1 MRALLSLFA
10 TVARPT
16 RSLTLWQAKTLR
28 LRSILMFW
36 LFLVTFSTG
45 TVSVQAQTSSAPVT
59 VIKAGRLIDPETGT
73 AATNQLIIVEGEK
86 IKAVG
91 WNVPI
96 PSGATVI
103 DLSNL
108 TVLPGLVD
116 AHTHMAITY
125 KEQPENNYY
134 YLTYVMESSPLR
146 AIQAASNGIQLLSS
160 GFTIIRDVGNNAM
173 YADTALRQAI
183 EQGWLPGPTVI
194 PSGPIIGSTG
204 GQLWPTPEMY
214 KQHNIIFPEYIDADT
229 PDEIV
234 KAVRQNMLLGART
247 IKICV
252 DCKPWGYSVD
262 DIKLVIREAAKGGC
276 KVEGHV
282 QTPDGAQRAIDAG
295 IYIIA
300 HGNALTPEHHKQ
312 MAEKGIFL
320 AGTDTP
326 FTKYRGS
333 EAAFKQT
340 VAKLRDAWEKKVPLT
355 FSTDFDYW
363 NDRMKNEKTGEWLTR
378 GEMSIA
384 FLDTWKAANIP
395 ARDILY
401 AITING
407 YKAADIIKERGPI
420 KAGFFADMIAVAGDP
435 LTDIDALRNVK
446 FVMKNGMVFK
456 KDGIMTPEK
465 FFHPGP
471 VRIPNGRWT
480 R

>member
-1 MRALLSLFA
+1 MRFISEALCLSLLVSA
-10 TVARPT
+10 VA
-16 RSLTLWQAKTLR
+16 
-28 LRSILMFW
+28 I
-36 LFLVTFSTG
+36 STAG
-45 TVSVQAQTSSAPVT
+45 QTSPAPIT
-59 VIKAGRLIDPETGT
+59 VIKAGRLIDPET
-73 AATNQLIIVEGEK
+73 ATVTSNQVIIVEGEK

-91 WNVPI
+91 ANLSI
-96 PSGATVI
+96 PAGATVI
-103 DLSNL
+103 DLSTL

-116 AHTHMAITY
+116 AHTHMALTY

-134 YLTYVMESSPLR
+134 YLTNVMDSTPLR

-160 GFTIIRDVGNNAM
+160 GFTVVRDVGNNAL

-204 GQLWPTPEMY
+204 GQFWPTPEMY
-214 KQHNIIFPEYIDADT
+214 KRHNIMFPEYIDADS

-234 KAVRQNMLLGART
+234 KAIRQNMLFGART
-247 IKICV
+247 IKLCI

-262 DIKLVIREAAKGGC
+262 DIKLAIREAAKGGC

-282 QTPDGAQRAIDAG
+282 QTAEGAQRAIDAG

-300 HGNALTPEHHKQ
+300 HGNALTPEHHRQ
-312 MAEKGIFL
+312 MAEKGIFR

-326 FTKYRGS
+326 FTDYRGS
-333 EAAFKQT
+333 DAAFKQT

-363 NDRMKNEKTGEWLTR
+363 NERMKDPKSGEWLSR
-378 GEMSIA
+378 GDMTIA

-395 ARDILY
+395 TRDILY
-401 AITING
+401 ALTING
-407 YKAADIIKERGPI
+407 YKAADVIKERGPI
-420 KAGFFADMIAVAGDP
+420 KPGMFADLIAVSGDP
-435 LTDIDALRNVK
+435 LTNIDSLRNVQ
-446 FVMKNGMVFK
+446 FVMKNGTVFK
-456 KDGIMTPEK
+456 KDGVMTPEK

-471 VRIPNGRWT
+471 VRMPNGRWT

>member
-1 MRALLSLFA
+1 MCKLFRVFA
-10 TVARPT
+10 TLLVLLVIT
-16 RSLTLWQAKTLR
+16 LTTSL
-28 LRSILMFW
+28 
-36 LFLVTFSTG
+36 
-45 TVSVQAQTSSAPVT
+45 AQTPSGSVVA
-59 VIKAGRLIDPETGT
+59 IKAGRLIDPETGT
-73 AATNQLIIVEGEK
+73 AATGQVILIEGEK

-91 WNVPI
+91 ANLAI
-96 PSGATVI
+96 PAGATVI
-103 DLSNL
+103 DLSKL

-160 GFTIIRDVGNNAM
+160 GFTIIRDVGNNAF

-204 GQLWPTPEMY
+204 GQLWPTAEMY

-282 QTPDGAQRAIDAG
+282 QTPEGAQRAIDAG

-300 HGNALTPEHHKQ
+300 HGNALTPEHHRQ

-326 FTKYRGS
+326 FTKYRGT
-333 EAAFKQT
+333 EAAFKVT
-340 VAKLRDAWEKKVPLT
+340 VGKLRDAWEKKVPLT

-363 NDRMKNEKTGEWLTR
+363 NDRMKDDKTGEWLTR

-395 ARDILY
+395 ARDVLY

-407 YKAADIIKERGPI
+407 YKAADIINQRGPI
-420 KAGFFADMIAVAGDP
+420 KPGLFADLIAVKGDP
-435 LTDIDALRNVK
+435 LADIDALRNVE

-456 KDGIMTPEK
+456 KDGVMTPEK

>member
-1 MRALLSLFA
+1 MRCLPKMICMYLILVF
-10 TVARPT
+10 VA
-16 RSLTLWQAKTLR
+16 
-28 LRSILMFW
+28 
-36 LFLVTFSTG
+36 VTAM
-45 TVSVQAQTSSAPVT
+45 AQTAAPIT
-59 VIKAGRLIDPETGT
+59 AIKAGRLIDPETAT
-73 AATNQLIIVEGEK
+73 VTTNQVILIEGER

-91 WNVPI
+91 ANVTI
-96 PSGATVI
+96 PAGATII
-103 DLSNL
+103 DLSKL

-116 AHTHMAITY
+116 THTHMALTY

-134 YLTYVMESSPLR
+134 YLTFVTDSTALR
-146 AIQAASNGIQLLSS
+146 AIQAASNGIQLLNS
-160 GFTIIRDVGNNAM
+160 GFTVIRDVGNNAM

-214 KQHNIIFPEYIDADT
+214 KEHKMMFPEYIDADS

-234 KAVRQNMLLGART
+234 KAIRQNMLFGART
-247 IKICV
+247 IKLCI

-262 DIKLVIREAAKGGC
+262 DIKLAIAEAAKGGC

-300 HGNALTPEHHKQ
+300 HGNALTPEHHRQ
-312 MAEKGIFL
+312 MAEKGIYR

-326 FTKYRGS
+326 FTKYRGT

-363 NDRMKNEKTGEWLTR
+363 NERMKNEKTGEWLTR
-378 GEMSIA
+378 GEMTIA

-395 ARDILY
+395 PADILR

-407 YKAADIIKERGPI
+407 YKAADVIKDRGPI
-420 KAGFFADMIAVAGDP
+420 KAGFFADLIAVSGDP
-435 LTDIDALRNVK
+435 LTDIDALRNVQ

-456 KDGIMTPEK
+456 KDGVMMPEK

-471 VRIPNGRWT
+471 VRTPNGRWT

>member
-1 MRALLSLFA
+1 MRKHIGVFC
-10 TVARPT
+10 
-16 RSLTLWQAKTLR
+16 
-28 LRSILMFW
+28 
-36 LFLVTFSTG
+36 LFLGVLLTA
-45 TVSVQAQTSSAPVT
+45 SVIANAQPQTAPIIAV
-59 VIKAGRLIDPETGT
+59 KAGRLIDPETGT
-73 AATNQLIIVEGEK
+73 VTTNQIILIGGEK
-86 IKAVG
+86 ITAIG
-91 WNVPI
+91 PNLSI
-96 PSGATVI
+96 PAGATVI
-103 DLSNL
+103 DLGKL

-116 AHTHMAITY
+116 AHTHMALTY
-125 KEQPENNYY
+125 KDQPENNYY
-134 YLTYVMESSPLR
+134 YLTVVMDSTALR
-146 AIQAASNGIQLLSS
+146 AIQAASNGIQLLNA
-160 GFTIIRDVGNNAM
+160 GFTVIRDVGNNGL

-194 PSGPIIGSTG
+194 PSGIIIGSTG

-214 KQHNIIFPEYIDADT
+214 KQHNIVYPEYLDANS

-234 KAVRQNMLLGART
+234 RAIRENMLFGART
-247 IKICV
+247 IKLCI

-262 DIKLVIREAAKGGC
+262 DIKLAIREAAKGGC

-282 QTPDGAQRAIDAG
+282 QTPEGAQRAIDAG

-300 HGNALTPEHHKQ
+300 HGNALTAEHHRQ

-333 EAAFKQT
+333 ENAFKQT

-363 NDRMKNEKTGEWLTR
+363 NERMKDDKTGQWLSR
-378 GEMSIA
+378 GELTVA
-384 FLDTWKAANIP
+384 FIETWKAAKIP
-395 ARDILY
+395 PADILR
-401 AITING
+401 AMTING
-407 YKAADIIKERGPI
+407 YKAADIITERGPI
-420 KAGFFADMIAVAGDP
+420 KQGMFADMIAVTGDP
-435 LTDIDALRNVK
+435 LTDIDALRNVQ

-456 KDGIMTPEK
+456 KDGMMMPER

-471 VRIPNGRWT
+471 VRIPSGRWT

>member
-1 MRALLSLFA
+1 MRCLPKIIFIY
-10 TVARPT
+10 
-16 RSLTLWQAKTLR
+16 
-28 LRSILMFW
+28 SILVF
-36 LFLVTFSTG
+36 V
-45 TVSVQAQTSSAPVT
+45 TVSVTAQTAAPIIAV
-59 VIKAGRLIDPETGT
+59 KAGRLIDPET
-73 AATNQLIIVEGEK
+73 ATVTTDQIILIEGER

-91 WNVPI
+91 GNLEI
-96 PSGATVI
+96 PTGATVI
-103 DLSNL
+103 DLSKL
-108 TVLPGLVD
+108 SVLPGLVD
-116 AHTHMAITY
+116 THTHMALTY

-134 YLTYVMESSPLR
+134 YLTFVTDSTPLR
-146 AIQAASNGIQLLSS
+146 AIQAASNGIQLLNS
-160 GFTIIRDVGNNAM
+160 GFTVIRDVGNNAM

-204 GQLWPTPEMY
+204 GQFWPTPEMY
-214 KQHNIIFPEYIDADT
+214 KEHKLMFPEYIDADT

-234 KAVRQNMLLGART
+234 KAIRQNMLLGART
-247 IKICV
+247 IKLCV

-262 DIKLVIREAAKGGC
+262 DIKLAITEAAKGGC

-282 QTPDGAQRAIDAG
+282 QTPDGAQRAIDGG

-300 HGNALTPEHHKQ
+300 HGTALTPDHHRQ
-312 MAEKGIFL
+312 MAEKGIFR

-333 EAAFKQT
+333 EVAFKQT

-363 NDRMKNEKTGEWLTR
+363 NERMKNDKTGEWLTR
-378 GEMSIA
+378 GEMTIA

-395 ARDILY
+395 PADILR

-407 YKAADIIKERGPI
+407 YKAADVIKERGPI
-420 KAGFFADMIAVAGDP
+420 KTGLFADLIAVSGDP
-435 LTDIDALRNVK
+435 LTNIDALRNVQ

-456 KDGIMTPEK
+456 KDGVMTPEK
-465 FFHPGP
+465 FFHAGP
-471 VRIPNGRWT
+471 VRTPNGRWT

>member
-1 MRALLSLFA
+1 MRCLLKIICIYS
-10 TVARPT
+10 T
-16 RSLTLWQAKTLR
+16 W
-28 LRSILMFW
+28 MF
-36 LFLVTFSTG
+36 VTAAAMG
-45 TVSVQAQTSSAPVT
+45 QTAAPIT
-59 VIKAGRLIDPETGT
+59 AIKAGRLIDPKT
-73 AATNQLIIVEGEK
+73 ATVTTNQTILIEGER

-91 WNVPI
+91 ANLAI
-96 PSGATVI
+96 PPGATII
-103 DLSNL
+103 DLSKL

-116 AHTHMAITY
+116 THTHMALTY
-125 KEQPENNYY
+125 KELPENNYY
-134 YLTYVMESSPLR
+134 YLTFVTDSTALR
-146 AIQAASNGIQLLSS
+146 AIQAASNGIQLLNS
-160 GFTIIRDVGNNAM
+160 GFTVIRDVGNNAM

-214 KQHNIIFPEYIDADT
+214 KEHNMMFPEYIDADT
-229 PDEIV
+229 PGEII
-234 KAVRQNMLLGART
+234 KAIRQNMLFGART
-247 IKICV
+247 IKLCI

-262 DIKLVIREAAKGGC
+262 DIKLAIAEAAKGGC

-282 QTPDGAQRAIDAG
+282 QTPEGAQRAIDAG

-300 HGNALTPEHHKQ
+300 HGNALTPEHHRQ
-312 MAEKGIFL
+312 MAEKGIFR

-363 NDRMKNEKTGEWLTR
+363 NERMKKETGEWLTR
-378 GEMSIA
+378 GDMTIA
-384 FLDTWKAANIP
+384 FLDTWKAAKIP
-395 ARDILY
+395 PADILR

-407 YKAADIIKERGPI
+407 YKAADVIKDRGPI
-420 KAGFFADMIAVAGDP
+420 KAGLFADLIAVSGDP
-435 LTDIDALRNVK
+435 LTDIDALRNVQ

-456 KDGIMTPEK
+456 KDGVMTPEK

>member
-1 MRALLSLFA
+1 MRCLSKIIFMY
-10 TVARPT
+10 
-16 RSLTLWQAKTLR
+16 
-28 LRSILMFW
+28 SILVF
-36 LFLVTFSTG
+36 VTITA
-45 TVSVQAQTSSAPVT
+45 TAQTAGPIT
-59 VIKAGRLIDPETGT
+59 AIKAGRLIDPDT
-73 AATNQLIIVEGEK
+73 ATVATNQIILIEGER

-91 WNVPI
+91 ANLAI
-96 PSGATVI
+96 PTGATII
-103 DLSNL
+103 DLSKL

-116 AHTHMAITY
+116 THTHMALTY

-134 YLTYVMESSPLR
+134 YLTFVTDSTALR
-146 AIQAASNGIQLLSS
+146 AIQAASNGIQLLNS
-160 GFTIIRDVGNNAM
+160 GFTVIRDVGNNAM

-214 KQHNIIFPEYIDADT
+214 KEHKLMFPEYIDADT

-234 KAVRQNMLLGART
+234 KAIRQNMLFGART
-247 IKICV
+247 IKLCV

-262 DIKLVIREAAKGGC
+262 DIKLAITEAAKGGC

-282 QTPDGAQRAIDAG
+282 QTPEGAQRAIDAG

-300 HGNALTPEHHKQ
+300 HGTALTPEHHRQ
-312 MAEKGIFL
+312 MAEKGIFR

-363 NDRMKNEKTGEWLTR
+363 NERMKDETGEWLTR
-378 GEMSIA
+378 GEMTIA

-395 ARDILY
+395 PADILR

-407 YKAADIIKERGPI
+407 YKAADVIKERGPI
-420 KAGFFADMIAVAGDP
+420 KVGFFADLIAVSGDP
-435 LTDIDALRNVK
+435 LTDIDALRKVQ

-456 KDGIMTPEK
+456 KDGVMTPEK

-471 VRIPNGRWT
+471 VRTPNGRWT

>member
-1 MRALLSLFA
+1 MRCFPKIIFMCSILVFV
-10 TVARPT
+10 TVAAT
-16 RSLTLWQAKTLR
+16 
-28 LRSILMFW
+28 
-36 LFLVTFSTG
+36 
-45 TVSVQAQTSSAPVT
+45 AQTAAPIT
-59 VIKAGRLIDPETGT
+59 AIKAGRLLDPETAT
-73 AATNQLIIVEGEK
+73 VTTNQIILIEGER
-86 IKAVG
+86 IKAIG
-91 WNVPI
+91 ANLAI
-96 PSGATVI
+96 PAGSTII
-103 DLSNL
+103 DLSKL

-116 AHTHMAITY
+116 AHTHMALTY

-134 YLTYVMESSPLR
+134 YLTFVTDSTALR
-146 AIQAASNGIQLLSS
+146 AIQAASNGIQLLNS
-160 GFTIIRDVGNNAM
+160 GFTVIRDVGNNAM

-204 GQLWPTPEMY
+204 GQFWPTPEMY
-214 KQHNIIFPEYIDADT
+214 KEHKLMFPEYIDADT
-229 PDEIV
+229 PGEIV

-247 IKICV
+247 IKLCV

-262 DIKLVIREAAKGGC
+262 DIKLAITEAAKGGC

-295 IYIIA
+295 IYIIG
-300 HGNALTPEHHKQ
+300 HGTALTPEHHRQ

-326 FTKYRGS
+326 FTNYRGT
-333 EAAFKQT
+333 EAAFRQT

-363 NDRMKNEKTGEWLTR
+363 NERMKNEKTGAWLTR
-378 GEMSIA
+378 GEMTIA

-395 ARDILY
+395 PAEILR

-407 YKAADIIKERGPI
+407 YKAADVIKERGPI
-420 KAGFFADMIAVAGDP
+420 KAGLFADLIAVSGDP
-435 LTDIDALRNVK
+435 LTDIDALRNVH

-456 KDGIMTPEK
+456 KDGMMAPEK

-471 VRIPNGRWT
+471 VRTPNGRWT

>member
-1 MRALLSLFA
+1 MRCLPKIIFLY
-10 TVARPT
+10 
-16 RSLTLWQAKTLR
+16 W
-28 LRSILMFW
+28 ILVF
-36 LFLVTFSTG
+36 V
-45 TVSVQAQTSSAPVT
+45 TVSATAQTAAPVT
-59 VIKAGRLIDPETGT
+59 AIKAGRLIDPETAT
-73 AATNQLIIVEGEK
+73 VTTNQIILIEGER

-91 WNVPI
+91 SNLAI
-96 PSGATVI
+96 PTGATVI
-103 DLSNL
+103 DLSKFS
-108 TVLPGLVD
+108 VLPGLVD
-116 AHTHMAITY
+116 THTHMALTY

-134 YLTYVMESSPLR
+134 YLTFVTDSSPLR
-146 AIQAASNGIQLLSS
+146 AIQAASNGIQLLNS
-160 GFTIIRDVGNNAM
+160 GFTVIRDVGNNAM

-204 GQLWPTPEMY
+204 GQFWPTPEMY
-214 KQHNIIFPEYIDADT
+214 KEHKLMFPEYIDADA

-234 KAVRQNMLLGART
+234 KAIRQNMLFGART
-247 IKICV
+247 IKLCV
-252 DCKPWGYSVD
+252 DCKPWGYSVA
-262 DIKLVIREAAKGGC
+262 DIKLAITEAAKGGC

-282 QTPDGAQRAIDAG
+282 QTADGAQRAIDAG

-300 HGNALTPEHHKQ
+300 HGNALTPEHHRQ
-312 MAEKGIFL
+312 MAEKGIFR

-333 EAAFKQT
+333 EVAFKQT

-363 NDRMKNEKTGEWLTR
+363 NERMKNDKSGEWLTR
-378 GEMSIA
+378 GEMTIA

-395 ARDILY
+395 AADILR

-407 YKAADIIKERGPI
+407 YKAADVIKERGPI
-420 KAGFFADMIAVAGDP
+420 KAGLFADLIAVSGDP
-435 LTDIDALRNVK
+435 LSDIDALRNVQ

-456 KDGIMTPEK
+456 KDGVMTPEK

-471 VRIPNGRWT
+471 VRTPNGRWT

>member
-1 MRALLSLFA
+1 MLCLY
-10 TVARPT
+10 
-16 RSLTLWQAKTLR
+16 
-28 LRSILMFW
+28 SIL
-36 LFLVTFSTG
+36 LFVAVTAT
-45 TVSVQAQTSSAPVT
+45 AQTAAPIT
-59 VIKAGRLIDPETGT
+59 AIKAGRLIDPET
-73 AATNQLIIVEGEK
+73 ASATSNQVILIEGER

-91 WNVPI
+91 ANLTI
-96 PSGATVI
+96 PAGATII
-103 DLSNL
+103 DLSKL

-116 AHTHMAITY
+116 AHTHMALTY

-134 YLTYVMESSPLR
+134 YLTFVTDSTALR
-146 AIQAASNGIQLLSS
+146 AIQAASNGIQLLNS
-160 GFTIIRDVGNNAM
+160 GFTVIRDVGNNAM

-214 KQHNIIFPEYIDADT
+214 KEHKMMFPEYIDADS

-234 KAVRQNMLLGART
+234 KAIRQNMLFGART
-247 IKICV
+247 IKLCI

-262 DIKLVIREAAKGGC
+262 DIKLAIAEAAKGGC

-300 HGNALTPEHHKQ
+300 HGNALTPEHHRQ
-312 MAEKGIFL
+312 MAEKGIFR

-326 FTKYRGS
+326 FTRYRGT

-363 NDRMKNEKTGEWLTR
+363 NERMKNEKTGEWLTR
-378 GEMSIA
+378 GEMTIA

-395 ARDILY
+395 PADVLR

-407 YKAADIIKERGPI
+407 YKAADVIKERGPI
-420 KAGFFADMIAVAGDP
+420 KAGFFADLIAVSGDP
-435 LTDIDALRNVK
+435 LTDIDALRNVQ
-446 FVMKNGMVFK
+446 FVMKNGVVFK
-456 KDGIMTPEK
+456 KDGVMTPEK

-471 VRIPNGRWT
+471 VRTPNGRWT

>member
-1 MRALLSLFA
+1 MRKLFELFA
-10 TVARPT
+10 T
-16 RSLTLWQAKTLR
+16 
-28 LRSILMFW
+28 
-36 LFLVTFSTG
+36 FLVLLMMTG
-45 TVSVQAQTSSAPVT
+45 TPSMAQAPPSRPLIA
-59 VIKAGRLIDPETGT
+59 IKAGRLLDPETGT
-73 AATNQLIIVEGEK
+73 AATGQVILVEGEK
-86 IKAVG
+86 IKAIG
-91 WNVPI
+91 PNLPI
-96 PSGATVI
+96 PAGATVI
-103 DLSNL
+103 DLSKL

-116 AHTHMAITY
+116 AHTHMALTY

-160 GFTIIRDVGNNAM
+160 GFTVIRDVGNNAM
-173 YADTALRQAI
+173 YVDTALRQAI

-214 KQHNIIFPEYIDADT
+214 KEHNIVYPEYIDADT

-234 KAVRQNMLLGART
+234 KAIRQNMLFGART

-282 QTPDGAQRAIDAG
+282 QTPEGAQRAIDAG

-300 HGNALTPEHHKQ
+300 HGNALTPEHHRQ

-326 FTKYRGS
+326 FTNYRGTD
-333 EAAFKQT
+333 AAFKVT
-340 VAKLRDAWEKKVPLT
+340 VAKLRDAFEKKVPLT

-363 NDRMKNEKTGEWLTR
+363 NDRMKDDKTGEWLTR
-378 GEMSIA
+378 GEMTIA
-384 FLDTWKAANIP
+384 FLDTWKAASIP
-395 ARDILY
+395 ARDVLY

-407 YKAADIIKERGPI
+407 YKAADIIKDRGPI
-420 KAGFFADMIAVAGDP
+420 KPGLFADMIAVSGDP
-435 LTDIDALRNVK
+435 LSNIDALRNVQ

-456 KDGIMTPEK
+456 KDGVMTPEK

-471 VRIPNGRWT
+471 VRTPNGRWT

>member
-1 MRALLSLFA
+1 MRTLVVMLWLALL
-10 TVARPT
+10 P
-16 RSLTLWQAKTLR
+16 
-28 LRSILMFW
+28 
-36 LFLVTFSTG
+36 FLLCSG
-45 TVSVQAQTSSAPVT
+45 MVSVQAQPPAAPVT

-91 WNVPI
+91 WNLAI
-96 PSGATVI
+96 PAGARVI

-134 YLTYVMESSPLR
+134 YLTYVMDSTPLR
-146 AIQAASNGIQLLSS
+146 AIQAASNGIQLLNS
-160 GFTIIRDVGNNAM
+160 GFTVVRDVGNNAM

-282 QTPDGAQRAIDAG
+282 QTPEGAQRAIDAG

-300 HGNALTPEHHKQ
+300 HGNALTPDHHRQ

-320 AGTDTP
+320 NGTDTP

-333 EAAFKQT
+333 ESAFKQT

-363 NDRMKNEKTGEWLTR
+363 NDRMKDEKTGEWLTR

-401 AITING
+401 ALTING
-407 YKAADIIKERGPI
+407 YKAADIIKDRGPI
-420 KAGFFADMIAVAGDP
+420 KAGLFADMIAVSGDP
-435 LTDIDALRNVK
+435 LTDIDALRNVQ

-456 KDGIMTPEK
+456 KDGVMIPEK

>member
-1 MRALLSLFA
+1 MPKLMWVFWL
-10 TVARPT
+10 V
-16 RSLTLWQAKTLR
+16 LTLLLPAVLVAAQMTTT
-28 LRSILMFW
+28 SI
-36 LFLVTFSTG
+36 T
-45 TVSVQAQTSSAPVT
+45 A
-59 VIKAGRLIDPETGT
+59 IKAGRLIDPETGT
-73 AATNQLIIVEGEK
+73 ATTGQVILVEGEK

-91 WNVPI
+91 SNLAI
-96 PSGATVI
+96 PTGATVI

-116 AHTHMAITY
+116 AHTHTALTY

-134 YLTYVMESSPLR
+134 YLTYVMESTPLR

-160 GFTIIRDVGNNAM
+160 GFTVIRDVGNNAL
-173 YADTALRQAI
+173 YADVALRQAI

-194 PSGPIIGSTG
+194 PSGPMIGSTG
-204 GQLWPTPEMY
+204 GQFWPTPEMY
-214 KQHNIIFPEYIDADT
+214 KQHNIIFPEYIDANS

-234 KAVRQNMLLGART
+234 RAVRENMLLGART
-247 IKICV
+247 IKLCI

-262 DIKLVIREAAKGGC
+262 DIKLAISEAAKGGC

-282 QTPDGAQRAIDAG
+282 QTPEGAQRAIDAG
-295 IYIIA
+295 IYIIG
-300 HGNALTPEHHKQ
+300 HGTALTPEHHRQ
-312 MAEKGIFL
+312 MAEKGIFR

-363 NDRMKNEKTGEWLTR
+363 NDRMKDEKSGDWLTR
-378 GEMSIA
+378 GEMTIA
-384 FLDTWKAANIP
+384 FLQTWKAANIP
-395 ARDILY
+395 AADILR

-407 YKAADIIKERGPI
+407 YKAADVIKDRGPI
-420 KAGFFADMIAVAGDP
+420 KPGLFADLIAVSGDP
-435 LTDIDALRNVK
+435 LTDIDALHNVQ

-456 KDGIMTPEK
+456 KDGVMTPEK

-471 VRIPNGRWT
+471 VRTPNGRWT

>member
-1 MRALLSLFA
+1 MRCIPKIICVYSIFVFVTLTA
-10 TVARPT
+10 T
-16 RSLTLWQAKTLR
+16 
-28 LRSILMFW
+28 
-36 LFLVTFSTG
+36 
-45 TVSVQAQTSSAPVT
+45 AQTTAPIT
-59 VIKAGRLIDPETGT
+59 AIKAGRLVDPETAT
-73 AATNQLIIVEGEK
+73 VTTNQVILIEGER

-91 WNVPI
+91 ANLAI
-96 PSGATVI
+96 PAGATII
-103 DLSNL
+103 DLSKL

-116 AHTHMAITY
+116 THTHMALTY

-134 YLTYVMESSPLR
+134 YLTFVTDSTALR
-146 AIQAASNGIQLLSS
+146 AIQAASNGIQLLNS
-160 GFTIIRDVGNNAM
+160 GFTVIRDVGNNAM

-204 GQLWPTPEMY
+204 GQFWPTPEMY
-214 KQHNIIFPEYIDADT
+214 KEHRLMFPEYIDADM
-229 PDEIV
+229 PGEIV

-247 IKICV
+247 IKLCV

-262 DIKLVIREAAKGGC
+262 DIKLAITEAAKGGC

-295 IYIIA
+295 IYIIG
-300 HGNALTPEHHKQ
+300 HGTALTPEHHRQ
-312 MAEKGIFL
+312 MAEKGIFR

-363 NDRMKNEKTGEWLTR
+363 NERMKNEKTGEWLTR
-378 GEMSIA
+378 GEMTIA

-395 ARDILY
+395 PADILR

-407 YKAADIIKERGPI
+407 YKAADVIKDRGPI
-420 KAGFFADMIAVAGDP
+420 KAGLFADLIAVSGDP
-435 LTDIDALRNVK
+435 LSDIDALRTVQ

-456 KDGIMTPEK
+456 KDGVMTPEK

-471 VRIPNGRWT
+471 VRTPNGRWT

>member
-1 MRALLSLFA
+1 MRKL
-10 TVARPT
+10 
-16 RSLTLWQAKTLR
+16 
-28 LRSILMFW
+28 I
-36 LFLVTFSTG
+36 
-45 TVSVQAQTSSAPVT
+45 TVSVTLILLAVLTSASSAQTPSPS
-59 VIKAGRLIDPETGT
+59 VIAVKAGRLIDPETGT
-73 AATNQLIIVEGEK
+73 ATNNQIIIIEGER

-91 WNVPI
+91 ANLAI
-96 PSGATVI
+96 PAGATVI
-103 DLSNL
+103 DLSKL

-116 AHTHMAITY
+116 AHTHMALTY

-134 YLTYVMESSPLR
+134 YLTYVMEPTALR

-160 GFTIIRDVGNNAM
+160 GFTVVRDVGNNAL

-214 KQHNIIFPEYIDADT
+214 KQHNNNFPEYIDADS

-234 KAVRQNMLLGART
+234 KAIRQNMLFGART
-247 IKICV
+247 IKLCV

-262 DIKLVIREAAKGGC
+262 DIKLAIREAAKGGC

-282 QTPDGAQRAIDAG
+282 QTADGAQRAIDAG

-300 HGNALTPEHHKQ
+300 HGNALTPEHHRQ
-312 MAEKGIFL
+312 MAEKGIFR

-326 FTKYRGS
+326 LTKYRGTD
-333 EAAFKQT
+333 AAFKQT

-363 NDRMKNEKTGEWLTR
+363 NERMKDDNTGEWLTR
-378 GEMSIA
+378 GQMTIA

-401 AITING
+401 ALTING
-407 YKAADIIKERGPI
+407 YKAADVIKDRGPI
-420 KAGFFADMIAVAGDP
+420 KPGFFADLIAVSGDP
-435 LTDIDALRNVK
+435 LTNIDALRNIQ

-456 KDGIMTPEK
+456 KDGVMTPEK
-465 FFHPGP
+465 FFNPGP
-471 VRIPNGRWT
+471 VRMPNGRWT

>member
-1 MRALLSLFA
+1 M
-10 TVARPT
+10 
-16 RSLTLWQAKTLR
+16 RSLPKIIFMYW
-28 LRSILMFW
+28 ILVF
-36 LFLVTFSTG
+36 V
-45 TVSVQAQTSSAPVT
+45 TVSATAQTAAPIIAV
-59 VIKAGRLIDPETGT
+59 KAGRLIDPETAT
-73 AATNQLIIVEGEK
+73 VTTNQIILIEGER

-91 WNVPI
+91 ANLAI
-96 PSGATVI
+96 PTGATVI
-103 DLSNL
+103 DLSKL

-116 AHTHMAITY
+116 THTHMALTY

-134 YLTYVMESSPLR
+134 YLTFVTDSTPLR
-146 AIQAASNGIQLLSS
+146 AIQAASNGIQLLNS
-160 GFTIIRDVGNNAM
+160 GFTVIRDVGNNAM

-204 GQLWPTPEMY
+204 GQFWPTPEMY
-214 KQHNIIFPEYIDADT
+214 KEHKLMFPEYIDADT
-229 PDEIV
+229 PDEII
-234 KAVRQNMLLGART
+234 KAIRQNMLLGSRT
-247 IKICV
+247 IKLCV

-262 DIKLVIREAAKGGC
+262 DIKLAITEAAKGGC

-282 QTPDGAQRAIDAG
+282 QTADGAQRAIDAG
-295 IYIIA
+295 IYIIG
-300 HGNALTPEHHKQ
+300 HGTALTPDHHRQ
-312 MAEKGIFL
+312 MAEKGIFR

-326 FTKYRGS
+326 ITKYRGS

-363 NDRMKNEKTGEWLTR
+363 NERMKNDKTGDWLTR
-378 GEMSIA
+378 GEMTIA

-395 ARDILY
+395 PADILR

-407 YKAADIIKERGPI
+407 YKAADVIKERGPI
-420 KAGFFADMIAVAGDP
+420 KVGLFADLIAVSGDP
-435 LTDIDALRNVK
+435 LTDIDALRNVQ

-456 KDGIMTPEK
+456 KDGVMTPEK

-471 VRIPNGRWT
+471 VRTPNGRWT